1 MEQNVYVGKRKYLD
15 DESQI
20 GAEYLAISKA
30 DENAARLLYRNGL
43 YSQSVYAYIQSMEKY
58 IKYFI
63 CGEINVSNQY
73 FAEELRSIGHSLD
86 KATDL
91 LIKIKSSGDDRLN
104 DLLNDQIK
112 NKIFRGIRFSVVYN
126 SARYPFYNAR
136 NQNYSVTVISQKDCQ
151 LMEDI
156 YSALKKYLEQL
167 IRI

>member
-1 MEQNVYVGKRKYLD
+1 MDHNIYVGKKKYLD

-30 DENAARLLYRNGL
+30 DEEAAKILCQKGL
-43 YSQSVYAYIQSMEKY
+43 YSQSVYSYIQSMEKY

-63 CGEINVSNQY
+63 CEEIYANKQY
-73 FAEELRSIGHSLD
+73 FAQELRNIGHSLD

-91 LIKIKSSGDDRLN
+91 LIKIKSKGDERMN
-104 DLLNDQIK
+104 GLLTDQIK
-112 NKIFRGIRFSVVYN
+112 NKIFRGIKFSAVYN
-126 SARYPFYNAR
+126 SSRYPFYNMKSK
-136 NQNYSVTVISQKDCQ
+136 NYSITVISQEDCK

-156 YSALKKYLEQL
+156 YCALKKYLKQL

>member
-15 DESQI
+15 NEAQI

-30 DENAARLLYRNGL
+30 DEEAAKVLYRSGL

-73 FAEELRSIGHSLD
+73 FAEELRGIGHSLD

-91 LIKIKSSGDDRLN
+91 LIKIKSRGDDRLN

-126 SARYPFYNAR
+126 SARYPFTTY
-136 NQNYSVTVISQKDCQ
+136 
-151 LMEDI
+151 E
-156 YSALKKYLEQL
+156 
-167 IRI
+167 IRIIL